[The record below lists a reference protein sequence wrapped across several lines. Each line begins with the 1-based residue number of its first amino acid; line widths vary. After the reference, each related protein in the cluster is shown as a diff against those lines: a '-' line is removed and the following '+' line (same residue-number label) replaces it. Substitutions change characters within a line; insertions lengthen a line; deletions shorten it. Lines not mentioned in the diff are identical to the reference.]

1 MRVRPRRGSRGR
13 YDVEVRLRPDE
24 PLRTTPQVAARAIE
38 LLPGLARHS
47 CDNDAG
53 RTFAEEL
60 ADTEVAH
67 LFEHVALE
75 LMAEAGSP
83 RTLRGETTWDFERDG
98 RGVFHVSLEYDDTAR
113 CRRAVRAAA
122 GVVRYALEGG
132 KVPRASA
139 SVGLR
144 GLS

>member
-1 MRVRPRRGSRGR
+1 MRVRRRRGSRGR

-24 PLRTTPQVAARAIE
+24 PLRTSREVAARAIE
-38 LLPGLARHS
+38 LLPGLAHHS
-47 CDNDAG
+47 CENDAG
-53 RTFAEEL
+53 RSFAEEL

-83 RTLRGETTWDFERDG
+83 RTLRGETTWDFQRDG
-98 RGVFHVSLEYDDTAR
+98 RGVFHVSLEYDDPQV

-122 GVVRYALEGG
+122 IVMRQVLGGGASLEARRQGETA
-132 KVPRASA
+132 V
-139 SVGLR
+139 
-144 GLS
+144 